1 MKFLKLYEA
10 FIQENEFL
18 LIVKKGTELFHGT
31 VESFDKKNIRPG
43 GYDEVLWTAD
53 NSAVAQTYIP
63 VSSTL
68 YATTNSFVGPTK
80 NQQTIQ
86 RQLGINYDYSQVEWN
101 GNRPSS
107 YMTAPCFKE
116 LSDEYYRQRDK
127 YMDLDAKY
135 KRLKEE
141 YIKKLSD
148 MIESGINKEEYQK
161 YTSQQREILD
171 ELKDEVEISKSE
183 WYENKIEKNKN
194 KFVNDKLY
202 SMGYKPTSE
211 SKYDENHT
219 WKLKLNRVDDEEV
232 LMPANWK
239 EVGRLMI
246 IKPKR
251 DLRIYDYTLG
261 GKRHADLG
269 DLDYHKIDL
278 FRNIEEKGY
287 DGIRITDYCQSEDQ
301 GNFGHL
307 SIGLFRNT
315 LKDIEI
321 DEIPASHQELEQF
334 YRSRDWKTPEYKE
347 YKKSK

>member
-1 MKFLKLYEA
+1 
-10 FIQENEFL
+10 
-18 LIVKKGTELFHGT
+18 
-31 VESFDKKNIRPG
+31 
-43 GYDEVLWTAD
+43 
-53 NSAVAQTYIP
+53 
-63 VSSTL
+63 
-68 YATTNSFVGPTK
+68 
-80 NQQTIQ
+80 
-86 RQLGINYDYSQVEWN
+86 
-101 GNRPSS
+101 
-107 YMTAPCFKE
+107 
-116 LSDEYYRQRDK
+116 
-127 YMDLDAKY
+127 
-135 KRLKEE
+135 
-141 YIKKLSD
+141 

-171 ELKDEVEISKSE
+171 ELEDEVEIAKSK

-202 SMGYKPTSE
+202 AMGYKSHRE
-211 SKYDENHT
+211 SDYDGNHS
-219 WKLKLNRVDDEEV
+219 WKIKVSRINDEEQI
-232 LMPANWK
+232 MPANWR
-239 EVGRLMI
+239 EEGRLMI

-315 LKDIEI
+315 LKDLEI
-321 DEIPASHQELEQF
+321 DEIPAVHQDLEQF
-334 YRSRDWKTPEYKE
+334 YRNKDWETPEYKE